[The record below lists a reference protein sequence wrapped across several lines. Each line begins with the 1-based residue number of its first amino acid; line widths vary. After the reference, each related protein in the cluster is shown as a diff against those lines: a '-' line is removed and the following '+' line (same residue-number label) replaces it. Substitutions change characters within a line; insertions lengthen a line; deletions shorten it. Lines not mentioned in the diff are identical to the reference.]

1 MTQVKGSEILQN
13 YLQESEKFEAQ
24 SIELVLESIEKF
36 IQEAYDDKEL
46 VQFLKGEGEYY
57 QGRYDQALQH
67 YLLARSIPQ
76 FQFFCNRA
84 SAHIAF
90 NKGQM
95 EKADRFVEKALSSVP
110 NDRELLALKQKMQEP
125 TPNPT
130 PTPNDE
136 TPASFESEEEEYSL
150 DLSKMNFKEQEQD
163 QYIAEKLGS
172 DLTLEH
178 AIEERT
184 KAFGQLR
191 SELIT
196 EYLNQSEKREDQI
209 EKGVYI
215 LNGTCSASK
224 EMPPA
229 ARFLYG
235 KRQTPLSCSGFYIRW
250 EGKGIVVNPGESF
263 LENFHEQ
270 NLFVKDIDYV
280 IITRDNPRAY
290 ADIKRIYNLNY
301 QLNQVSPELH
311 VINYYL
317 NQKAYEE
324 LGHTLK
330 PHFKQERDTVHC
342 LELFLDSPDVENIQ
356 LDNGILLHYFSTTPR
371 DSFFPS
377 SDKSQLGSQTPYSLG
392 IRFDLSSIEEN
403 KVLSL
408 GYVTGTSWS
417 PLIAHNLGRCDLL
430 ITGFGTTNLNDYSK
444 LNYTDGNLGYYGTF
458 SLTEATEPRLV
469 ICTEF
474 SGREGD
480 VRLEIAKKLRSELNL
495 SEDKA
500 SKTQVLPG
508 DPGLTV
514 DLQTFTIQCSVTRKS
529 LDPSNVRVVK
539 THETFGHLQ
548 YLAPDCIL

>member
-1 MTQVKGSEILQN
+1 MTQVKGSETLQN
-13 YLQESEKFEAQ
+13 YLQESEKFEEQ
-24 SIELVLESIEKF
+24 SIELILESIERFK
-36 IQEAYDDKEL
+36 QEAFEDKEL
-46 VQFLKGEGEYY
+46 VQFFKGECEYY
-57 QGRYDQALQH
+57 QGKYDQALQY
-67 YLLARSIPQ
+67 YLLARSVPQ

-90 NKGQM
+90 NKGQT
-95 EKADRFVEKALSSVP
+95 EKAMRFIEKALSSSP
-110 NDRELLALKQKMQEP
+110 SDRELLALKQKIQEP
-125 TPNPT
+125 
-130 PTPNDE
+130 ND
-136 TPASFESEEEEYSL
+136 TFSFETNFQESSPLKEEDEEPSF
-150 DLSKMNFKEQEQD
+150 DLSQINFKEEEQN

-178 AIEERT
+178 AIEART
-184 KAFGQLR
+184 KAFDQLR
-191 SELIT
+191 SELIS
-196 EYLNQSEKREDQI
+196 EYLNQSEKRQDQV

-224 EMPPA
+224 EMSPA

-270 NLFVKDIDYV
+270 DLFVKDIDYV

-392 IRFDLSSIEEN
+392 IRFELTTIEEN
-403 KVLSL
+403 EKVTL

-417 PLIAHNLGRCDLL
+417 PLIAHNLGKCDLL

-444 LNYTDGNLGYYGTF
+444 LNYTEGNLGYYGTF
-458 SLTEATEPRLV
+458 SLTEATAPKLV
-469 ICTEF
+469 VCTEF

-480 VRLEIAKKLRSELNL
+480 VRLEIAKKLRSELNI
-495 SEDKA
+495 DKEA
-500 SKTQVLPG
+500 PSKTQVLPG
-508 DPGLTV
+508 DPGLMV
-514 DLQTFTIQCSVTRKS
+514 DLKTFTIKCSVTRKS
-529 LDPSNVRVVK
+529 LDPANVRVVK